1 VSAFSSD
8 RRPSSLSSPLLDA
21 ASSPPRLRFL
31 DRLRG
36 GAVVVMIEVHVTN
49 ALLATSLR
57 HTQAFRVVDFVNG
70 LVAPAF
76 LFCAGYAA
84 ASGQHSLARDAK
96 RSGVLVAL
104 GYLLHSSALL
114 RADWSGFF
122 QADVLQIMGISL
134 MGVSVVARLAKKR
147 AAVAWTAVAALCLLL
162 APASRSLDSASWAAA
177 LRPYLTDAVA
187 SQFPLL
193 PWAGFVFGGAAA
205 ARIPPRS
212 LATAGAVALGVAA
225 VASLFIHAAGSPEAY
240 RASPSVALTRLA
252 IVALLAGV
260 LTRAEA
266 VSMGLAD
273 AMTGLLSRRSLLVY
287 FVHIAVVYGTHPAS
301 LRSLVG
307 PKLGWEACALV
318 WVAVTAA
325 MAALAAKMPRVKLY

>member
-1 VSAFSSD
+1 
-8 RRPSSLSSPLLDA
+8 
-21 ASSPPRLRFL
+21 
-31 DRLRG
+31 
-36 GAVVVMIEVHVTN
+36 MIEVHVTN

-162 APASRSLDSASWAAA
+162 APASRSLDSASHAP
-177 LRPYLTDAVA
+177 LSEGTSQRSRVPMPKRPSAVLTFSLVA
-187 SQFPLL
+187 P
-193 PWAGFVFGGAAA
+193 
-205 ARIPPRS
+205 
-212 LATAGAVALGVAA
+212 T
-225 VASLFIHAAGSPEAY
+225 
-240 RASPSVALTRLA
+240 RASMRKT
-252 IVALLAGV
+252 
-260 LTRAEA
+260 
-266 VSMGLAD
+266 
-273 AMTGLLSRRSLLVY
+273 LS
-287 FVHIAVVYGTHPAS
+287 
-301 LRSLVG
+301 
-307 PKLGWEACALV
+307 
-318 WVAVTAA
+318 
-325 MAALAAKMPRVKLY
+325 

>member
-1 VSAFSSD
+1 
-8 RRPSSLSSPLLDA
+8 
-21 ASSPPRLRFL
+21 
-31 DRLRG
+31 
-36 GAVVVMIEVHVTN
+36 MIEVHVTN

-57 HTQAFRVVDFVNG
+57 HTQTFRVVDFVNG

-84 ASGQHSLARDAK
+84 AAGQHSLARDAK
-96 RSGVLVAL
+96 RTGVLVAL

-114 RADWSGFF
+114 RADWPGFF

-134 MGVSVVARLAKKR
+134 MGVSAVGRLARKR
-147 AAVAWTAVAALCLLL
+147 AAVAWAMLAAACLLL
-162 APASRSLDSASWAAA
+162 APASRSLDSARWAAA
-177 LRPYLTDAVA
+177 LRPYLTDAVP

-212 LATAGAVALGVAA
+212 LAPVGGVALGVAG
-225 VASLFIHAAGSPEAY
+225 VASLLMHAASSPEAY

-260 LTRAEA
+260 LARAEA
-266 VSMGLAD
+266 FSMALSDTVTA
-273 AMTGLLSRRSLLVY
+273 TLSRRSLLVY
-287 FVHIAVVYGTHPAS
+287 FVHIAIVYGTHPAS

-318 WVAVTAA
+318 WIAVTAA
-325 MAALAAKMPRVKLY
+325 MTALAAKMPRVKLY